1 MSIITSNLV
10 SFRVIDFGS
19 IVSMSHLS
27 STLKENRPMNHLI
40 FFLFFAGKLVS
51 MNVKCESIVHKLF
64 YSTTLLLSIVSPYQQ
79 KADWKNLQQKIFVE
93 AFWCISSINLLF
105 VYAQLS
111 ALSVFINRF
120 VEKIDP
126 KASTKKFC

>member
-40 FFLFFAGKLVS
+40 FFLLFFLFAGKNQQLVVL
-51 MNVKCESIVHKLF
+51 VKSE
-64 YSTTLLLSIVSPYQQ
+64 P
-79 KADWKNLQQKIFVE
+79 D
-93 AFWCISSINLLF
+93 
-105 VYAQLS
+105 
-111 ALSVFINRF
+111 
-120 VEKIDP
+120 
-126 KASTKKFC
+126 